1 MATKSKNALIQDL
14 VFSNKK
20 FTVNSLATMA
30 RCDVCG
36 RGLESGFSV
45 TAKSIQNETMFFCKI
60 HLY

>member
-1 MATKSKNALIQDL
+1 MATKSKNALIQDA
-14 VFSNKK
+14 FSNKK
-20 FTVNSLATMA
+20 FTINSSANMA

-45 TAKSIQNETMFFCKI
+45 TAKSIQNETMFFCKV

>member
-1 MATKSKNALIQDL
+1 MATKSKNALIQDIA
-14 VFSNKK
+14 FSYRK
-20 FTVNSLATMA
+20 FSMGSSANMA

-45 TAKSIQNETMFFCKI
+45 TAKSIQNETMFFCKT